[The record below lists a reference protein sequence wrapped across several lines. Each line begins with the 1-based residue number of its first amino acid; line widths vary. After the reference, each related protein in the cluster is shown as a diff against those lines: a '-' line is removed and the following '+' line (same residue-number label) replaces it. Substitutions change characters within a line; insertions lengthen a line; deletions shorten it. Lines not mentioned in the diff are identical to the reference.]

1 MQSLERFAGGHMRST
16 FGEHT
21 HIRFIGGERDASHVV
36 ARSNF
41 FAIA

>member
-1 MQSLERFAGGHMRST
+1 MRST
-16 FGEHT
+16 YGERT
-21 HIRFIGGERDASHVV
+21 RIRFIGGERDASHVV